1 MAKKK
6 IVLLP
11 KSKRILVELGE
22 NIRLARLRRKL
33 SAEQV
38 AERANMSRT
47 TLYSIEKGMPEVS
60 IGSYFSVLQVLGLE
74 KDFLLLAKD
83 DVLGR
88 KLQDA
93 DIKTP
98 KRAPKRT
105 SDE

>member
-1 MAKKK
+1 MVKKK

>member
-1 MAKKK
+1 MVKRRN
-6 IVLLP
+6 VLLP
-11 KSKRILVELGE
+11 KSKRVLVEFGE

-33 SAEQV
+33 STKQV

-47 TLYSIEKGMPEVS
+47 TLYAIEKGMPNVS
-60 IGSYFSVLQVLGLE
+60 IGSYFSALQVLGLE
-74 KDFLLLAKD
+74 RDFLLLAKD
-83 DVLGR
+83 DVFGR

-93 DIKTP
+93 EIKIQ